1 MQERR
6 HAVSWRR
13 AWQAGVVPLA
23 LMLSTST
30 VALTPL
36 PDFSS
41 TRYQGSW
48 YEIAAIPGFFRN
60 QCQRDVQFEYAP
72 EDGGALVLRNRCL
85 RPDGSV
91 LVSEGRARALDPGL
105 PSVLKVTF
113 VHALGIWW
121 YPFGRNLIVFAA
133 GPGDRWLAIGD
144 PSLRYGR
151 VIAREPAL
159 DAQTLR
165 GIDAALA
172 AEGFDRC
179 LFMLK
184 PQTGGKEKTARLCD
198 EIQGPVKT
206 VAPATR

>member
-1 MQERR
+1 MHTSSGSGALRTF
-6 HAVSWRR
+6 VLPI
-13 AWQAGVVPLA
+13 GLA
-23 LMLSTST
+23 LA
-30 VALTPL
+30 VPAAALTPL
-36 PDFSS
+36 ADFSPS
-41 TRYQGSW
+41 RYQGSW

-91 LVSEGRARALDPGL
+91 VVSEGRGRALDPGL

-159 DAQTLR
+159 DPQALR
-165 GIDAALA
+165 AIDAALA

-206 VAPATR
+206 VAPATN